1 MQRLI
6 LKYILHIY
14 FLDFKI
20 NNNLNQIHTIFMNC
34 SILLS
39 CVNKSFCSG
48 MKVIISIEPS
58 SYLVITILNSR
69 TLDNFYWIFVPQ
81 LHATG
86 DILNL
91 NGVVSVVL
99 HQPILDC
106 FVFVPLKLSL
116 NSNNTDCGGLAS
128 RYEDITDADYFVYLW
143 FLPETR
149 IRNNNCCCQ
158 QNETC
163 CRYSW

>member
-1 MQRLI
+1 
-6 LKYILHIY
+6 
-14 FLDFKI
+14 
-20 NNNLNQIHTIFMNC
+20 
-34 SILLS
+34 
-39 CVNKSFCSG
+39 

-91 NGVVSVVL
+91 NGAVSVVL
-99 HQPILDC
+99 HQPVLGC

-128 RYEDITDADYFVYLW
+128 RYEDITDADYFVYL
-143 FLPETR
+143 
-149 IRNNNCCCQ
+149 
-158 QNETC
+158 
-163 CRYSW
+163 

>member
-48 MKVIISIEPS
+48 MKVIFSIEPS
-58 SYLVITILNSR
+58 SDLVITILNSR

-91 NGVVSVVL
+91 NGAVSVVL
-99 HQPILDC
+99 HQLHIMKGYQIIIPSTRSYISDSWLFC
-106 FVFVPLKLSL
+106 FCSPHIIS
-116 NSNNTDCGGLAS
+116 
-128 RYEDITDADYFVYLW
+128 
-143 FLPETR
+143 
-149 IRNNNCCCQ
+149 
-158 QNETC
+158 
-163 CRYSW
+163 